1 MSRPPEPHGRR
12 GRGRG
17 RGATRGSPSPSGLT
31 TRESAPAPGLD
42 AETREARAAAVKER
56 RSLGASSREKK
67 KPGAQIYV
75 PRARRL
81 NQEQEISF
89 TQSDSQQHSG
99 THSLTQQ
106 RQVDDRLHGEPCD
119 PEYRGQGDTTPR
131 GHGDATKKCQDG
143 RTHRG
148 QIDASQKGQRKE
160 PTESPREE
168 RRSKMG
174 RKPRPEI
181 QRYVPRARR
190 QPQSDIPSER
200 PVTPETWDERIE
212 CHHENKPAQEKF
224 IESPKGSSVK
234 KLKCDSEPD
243 DTVRV
248 SNSGERG
255 VGKESADINSSNP
268 ETQESVNNSMVS
280 FYSSANV
287 PCVESTVVEPSF
299 DQRPRADF
307 VQGTL
312 VESSQECSP
321 GVAGQVADGAHS
333 VTDYISDGSSIS
345 GSNIND
351 TCISSLGSDDV
362 SPSESHGQ
370 TSESSSSIRQGFE
383 SREQADTECT
393 ESQEDGHVDLI
404 PATPV
409 SHSAAKSDM
418 TTAPMDHDS
427 VVDVSD
433 IPVASH
439 DSPSQVRVEP
449 DACMLVRDSN
459 LSADTETVCQ
469 DQGTSKANPD
479 VTSVGMLEPD
489 AFMLIPDSNLS
500 ADTETVCQDQG
511 TSKANP
517 DVTSVGMLEPDAFM
531 LIPDSNLSAGT
542 ETVNKDQDT
551 SKANPDVTSVGMLE
565 DKISDQDEGCVPLE
579 ETKMTKIGG
588 QGHSEECDIQME
600 VDSSNQQMNGVA
612 SEVNESHQ
620 DAPNTDDT
628 PGDLEVSQTS
638 QDHATD
644 GVPECQED
652 SKKIKK
658 QLKQQA
664 LAALDSEIRRR
675 SEDAESLEVERQLKA
690 EAIAAENFADPA
702 SPDQDEEEDSWDK
715 MFDDNGDCLDPSV
728 MEELTAHVGNV
739 KIDKP
744 KINYLDFQPKEPDV
758 DMNMYGHVIEIYD
771 FPGEFLTR
779 DLIAAFKDF
788 MSRGFDIKW
797 VDDTHALGVFASPI
811 AAQDALS
818 YSHPMLKVRSL
829 SEASRQSKVKAKKN
843 CEFLQPYKARPQTS
857 ASAARRLVSGALG
870 LQSQIP
876 REKREQ
882 ERKQLKEAKEK
893 RRKDRRLKQDMW
905 DGSVGGCAM
914 DKEG

>member
-56 RSLGASSREKK
+56 RSLGAREKK
-67 KPGAQIYV
+67 KPGTQIYV

-89 TQSDSQQHSG
+89 PQSDSQQHSG

-106 RQVDDRLHGEPCD
+106 RQVDDRLHGAPCD

-131 GHGDATKKCQDG
+131 GHGDATKKCQDD

-148 QIDASQKGQRKE
+148 QIDTSQKGQRKE
-160 PTESPREE
+160 PSESPREE

-255 VGKESADINSSNP
+255 VGQESADINSSNP

-280 FYSSANV
+280 FHSSANV
-287 PCVESTVVEPSF
+287 PCVENTVVEPYF
-299 DQRPRADF
+299 EHRPHADF
-307 VQGTL
+307 V
-312 VESSQECSP
+312 EASQECSP
-321 GVAGQVADGAHS
+321 GVAGPVADGVHS

-351 TCISSLGSDDV
+351 TCISSLGSDNV

-370 TSESSSSIRQGFE
+370 TSESSSSISQGFE
-383 SREQADTECT
+383 SREQVDTECT

-409 SHSAAKSDM
+409 SHSAATSDM
-418 TTAPMDHDS
+418 TPAPMDDDS
-427 VVDVSD
+427 VVDVSA

-439 DSPSQVRVEP
+439 DSPSQVRVGP
-449 DACMLVRDSN
+449 DACMLVRDTN
-459 LSADTETVCQ
+459 LSADTETV
-469 DQGTSKANPD
+469 S
-479 VTSVGMLEPD
+479 
-489 AFMLIPDSNLS
+489 
-500 ADTETVCQDQG
+500 QDQG

-542 ETVNKDQDT
+542 GTVSKDQDT
-551 SKANPDVTSVGMLE
+551 SKANPDVTSVGML
-565 DKISDQDEGCVPLE
+565 DKISDQDEGCVLLE
-579 ETKMTKIGG
+579 ETKMTKKGG

-600 VDSSNQQMNGVA
+600 IDSSNQQMNGVA

-620 DAPNTDDT
+620 DAPSTDDT
-628 PGDLEVSQTS
+628 PGDLEASQTS

-644 GVPECQED
+644 GVPEFQED
-652 SKKIKK
+652 SQKIKK
-658 QLKQQA
+658 QLQLKQQA

-702 SPDQDEEEDSWDK
+702 SPDQEEEEDSWDK